1 MKKLLI
7 VLLSVSAISLILG
20 FVILFEGNVDNLS
33 VWWKEKTRN
42 SDWIYSSHY
51 KDRRVDSDSLH
62 FKDANDIVFID
73 KNLFWRGSGV
83 IVEPKLDKEDFLHK
97 ILVKKGGSGFS
108 KEVVAK
114 VTGAM
119 ANEFELG
126 PVTVEDGEIK
136 KIVVAK
142 KALWNFIPLAFY
154 EDEEFPFSGTAEE
167 KYSNGQVMIESK
179 YLSGVLHGKE
189 KKFTDKGIP
198 LYEKDFKNGLKEG
211 THIYWFPQPLDPDD
225 YEPSKDDDAEVLP
238 SLWLTLRK
246 KARDNFGAEF
256 DTQESNEWVVKQ
268 YKLKGGKF
276 PVRLL
281 EHWKNNLP
289 HGLFEGYDRD
299 LSQLFE
305 SEYNLGQRIKHKAF

>member
-7 VLLSVSAISLILG
+7 ALVSVVTISLLLG
-20 FVILFEGNVDNLS
+20 FVILFEGNIDNLS

-42 SDWIYSSHY
+42 SDWMYSSHY
-51 KDRRVDSDSLH
+51 KDRRVDSDRLH

-73 KNLFWRGSGV
+73 KNLFWRGSGA
-83 IVEPKLDKEDFLHK
+83 IVQPQ
-97 ILVKKGGSGFS
+97 LVKDNLLNKVLVKNGGSGFS
-108 KEVVAK
+108 EQVVAK

-126 PVTVEDGEIK
+126 PVTVENGEIK
-136 KIVVAK
+136 KIGIVKNA
-142 KALWNFIPLAFY
+142 AWNFIPLAFCD
-154 EDEEFPFSGTAEE
+154 DENFPFSGTAEE
-167 KYSNGQVMIESK
+167 RYSNGQVLIESK
-179 YLSGVLHGKE
+179 YLSGVLHGTE

-198 LYEKDFKNGLKEG
+198 LYEKDYKNGLKEG
-211 THIYWFPQPLDPDD
+211 THIYWFPRPLDPDD
-225 YEPSKDDDAEVLP
+225 YQPSKDDDAEALP

-246 KARDNFGAEF
+246 EGKDKFGADF
-256 DTQESNEWVVKQ
+256 GTQESNEWIVNQ

-276 PVRLL
+276 PVRIL

-289 HGLFEGYDRD
+289 HGLFEGYDKD
-299 LSQLFE
+299 LSQTFE